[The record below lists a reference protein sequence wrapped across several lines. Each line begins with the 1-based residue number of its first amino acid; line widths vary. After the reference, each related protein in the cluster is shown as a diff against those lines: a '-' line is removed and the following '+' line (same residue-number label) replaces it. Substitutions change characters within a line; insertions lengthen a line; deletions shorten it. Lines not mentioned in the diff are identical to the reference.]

1 MGLCGNFADISFWD
15 WRQYETIAYI
25 ISLSWIRFISIK
37 HKSKWMHFELSIH
50 WRSRVL
56 SRSIYLAK
64 NYAGHSW
71 SDEWGTFLDE
81 KFAFRVLRNR
91 SLPFVISGGS
101 RPWAK
106 EAGGGGGGFFV
117 ACLAGSL
124 PQDPS
129 MIIVLLL
136 TLFGN
141 HLLSLTFAGVQKRRW
156 RFGESWETARMYSAS
171 KEPNGRT

>member
-25 ISLSWIRFISIK
+25 INLSWIRFISIK
-37 HKSKWMHFELSIH
+37 HKSKWMHFELSTH

-56 SRSIYLAK
+56 SQPSTSLKIMQDIRDLMNKAR
-64 NYAGHSW
+64 
-71 SDEWGTFLDE
+71 FLM
-81 KFAFRVLRNR
+81 KICF
-91 SLPFVISGGS
+91 PGG
-101 RPWAK
+101 R
-106 EAGGGGGGFFV
+106 GGGGRFF
-117 ACLAGSL
+117 CRL
-124 PQDPS
+124 PCWVPP
-129 MIIVLLL
+129 MVIVLLL

-156 RFGESWETARMYSAS
+156 RFGENWKTARMYSAS

>member
-37 HKSKWMHFELSIH
+37 HKSKWMHFELSTH

-71 SDEWGTFLDE
+71 SDEWDTFLDE
-81 KFAFRVLRNR
+81 KFAFRVFRNR

-106 EAGGGGGGFFV
+106 EAGGRGAVFLS
-117 ACLAGSL
+117 LALLGPSNGYRIAFNSL
-124 PQDPS
+124 WQ
-129 MIIVLLL
+129 
-136 TLFGN
+136 
-141 HLLSLTFAGVQKRRW
+141 HLLSLTFAGVRKRRR
-156 RFGESWETARMYSAS
+156 RFGESWKTARMYSAS

>member
-15 WRQYETIAYI
+15 WRQHETIAYI
-25 ISLSWIRFISIK
+25 ISLSWIRVISIK

-81 KFAFRVLRNR
+81 KFAFRVFFRNR

-106 EAGGGGGGFFV
+106 EAGGRGAVF
-117 ACLAGSL
+117 
-124 PQDPS
+124 
-129 MIIVLLL
+129 
-136 TLFGN
+136 
-141 HLLSLTFAGVQKRRW
+141 LSLALLGPSNGYRIAFNSLWQSPAFLDLCRCSEEKAALW
-156 RFGESWETARMYSAS
+156 RKLKNCKNVFS
-171 KEPNGRT
+171 

>member
-25 ISLSWIRFISIK
+25 INLSWIRFISIK

-56 SRSIYLAK
+56 SRPSTSLKIMQDIRDLMNEARFLMK
-64 NYAGHSW
+64 NLLSGCLGTGLFHS
-71 SDEWGTFLDE
+71 SSVADPDLE
-81 KFAFRVLRNR
+81 LRR
-91 SLPFVISGGS
+91 RGAV
-101 RPWAK
+101 
-106 EAGGGGGGFFV
+106 FFV

-129 MIIVLLL
+129 MVIVLLL

-141 HLLSLTFAGVQKRRW
+141 HLLFLTFAGVQKRRR
-156 RFGESWETARMYSAS
+156 RFGESWKTARMYSAS

>member
-25 ISLSWIRFISIK
+25 INLSWIRFISIK
-37 HKSKWMHFELSIH
+37 NKSKWMHFELSIH
-50 WRSRVL
+50 WRLRVL
-56 SRSIYLAK
+56 SRSIYLAQ

-81 KFAFRVLRNR
+81 KFAFRVFRNR

-106 EAGGGGGGFFV
+106 EAGGGGGGGGRRFFCRLGCWV
-117 ACLAGSL
+117 PPSRSSNGYRIAFNSL
-124 PQDPS
+124 WQSPAFLDLCRCS
-129 MIIVLLL
+129 EEKA
-136 TLFGN
+136 TL
-141 HLLSLTFAGVQKRRW
+141 W
-156 RFGESWETARMYSAS
+156 RKLKNCKNVFS
-171 KEPNGRT
+171 

>member
-37 HKSKWMHFELSIH
+37 HKSKWMHFELSTH

-56 SRSIYLAK
+56 SRPSTSLKIMQDVPDLMNEARFLMK
-64 NYAGHSW
+64 NLLSGW
-71 SDEWGTFLDE
+71 
-81 KFAFRVLRNR
+81 NR

-106 EAGGGGGGFFV
+106 EAGGGFFCRLPCWV
-117 ACLAGSL
+117 PPPRSFNGYRIAFNSL
-124 PQDPS
+124 WQSSAFLDLCRCS
-129 MIIVLLL
+129 EEKA
-136 TLFGN
+136 TL
-141 HLLSLTFAGVQKRRW
+141 W
-156 RFGESWETARMYSAS
+156 RKLKNCKNVFS
-171 KEPNGRT
+171 

>member
-1 MGLCGNFADISFWD
+1 MYCFLYPRTKCIMLNADISFWD

-25 ISLSWIRFISIK
+25 ISLSWIRFLSIK
-37 HKSKWMHFELSIH
+37 HKSKWMHFELSTH

-56 SRSIYLAK
+56 SRPSTSLKIMQDIRDLMNEARFLMK
-64 NYAGHSW
+64 N
-71 SDEWGTFLDE
+71 L
-81 KFAFRVLRNR
+81 L
-91 SLPFVISGGS
+91 SGGAGG
-101 RPWAK
+101 R
-106 EAGGGGGGFFV
+106 GGGGRFFV

-124 PQDPS
+124 PQDPP
-129 MIIVLLL
+129 IVIVLLL

-156 RFGESWETARMYSAS
+156 RFGESWKTARMYSAS

>member
-25 ISLSWIRFISIK
+25 ISLSWTRFISIK

-56 SRSIYLAK
+56 SRPSTSLKIMQDIRDLINEARFLMK
-64 NYAGHSW
+64 NLLSGCLGTGLFHS
-71 SDEWGTFLDE
+71 SSVADPDLE
-81 KFAFRVLRNR
+81 LRR
-91 SLPFVISGGS
+91 PGG
-101 RPWAK
+101 R
-106 EAGGGGGGFFV
+106 GFV

-124 PQDPS
+124 PQDPP
-129 MIIVLLL
+129 MVIVLLL

-156 RFGESWETARMYSAS
+156 RFGESWKTARMYSAS
-171 KEPNGRT
+171 KEPNGQT

>member
-25 ISLSWIRFISIK
+25 INLSWIRFISIK
-37 HKSKWMHFELSIH
+37 NKSKWMHFELSIH
-50 WRSRVL
+50 WRLRVL
-56 SRSIYLAK
+56 SRSIYLAQ

-81 KFAFRVLRNR
+81 KFAFRVFRNR

-106 EAGGGGGGFFV
+106 EAGGGGGFV
-117 ACLAGSL
+117 AFLARPL
-124 PQDPS
+124 PQDPP
-129 MIIVLLL
+129 IVIVLLL

-141 HLLSLTFAGVQKRRW
+141 HLLSLTFAGVQKRRR
-156 RFGESWETARMYSAS
+156 RFGESWKTARMYSAS